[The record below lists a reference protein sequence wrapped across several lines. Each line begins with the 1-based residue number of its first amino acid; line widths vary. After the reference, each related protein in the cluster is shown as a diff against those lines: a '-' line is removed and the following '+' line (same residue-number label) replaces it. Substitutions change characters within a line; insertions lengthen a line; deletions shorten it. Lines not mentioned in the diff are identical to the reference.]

1 MSLQATDFRIFVYIR
16 NFIPQIVY
24 SKSAQT
30 STSEHT
36 CRILVFHNY
45 YSK

>member
-24 SKSAQT
+24 SKFVQI
-30 STSEHT
+30 STSEHA

-45 YSK
+45 YSE